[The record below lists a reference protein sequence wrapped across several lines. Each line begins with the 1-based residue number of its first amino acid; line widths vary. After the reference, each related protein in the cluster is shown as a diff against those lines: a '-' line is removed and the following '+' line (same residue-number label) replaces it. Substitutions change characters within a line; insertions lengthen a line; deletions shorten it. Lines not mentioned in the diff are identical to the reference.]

1 MNNKVLF
8 AFIGVICFMG
18 WYFKKE
24 SFQTIEETK
33 REDSDLFY
41 RPHVYTNQVK
51 PALKNND
58 ILTKSSFENMFSEFL
73 KTINVNG
80 PPGGANTSY
89 EQNKYDLIFKDILV
103 NSEKRNTERYPN
115 PNEYSVTLN
124 LNLNKIYKAELIEV
138 YVPAATDNVVN
149 IPTFANELYF
159 TYTNGSITTTGYVI
173 IQAGTYLNPESI
185 ATELSRQFNTVL
197 HYAGF
202 TLSKTVGV
210 TVIYDRDLNRYI
222 FQDRA
227 FASEN
232 TLVIYPTNGYMIT
245 PDITVQNSICKYI
258 MLNYA
263 GPVIYPPYVSGP
275 RQISWQPGGLYVNIA
290 SSYGEYTDSMGN
302 VQPVPATADTQF
314 SNCIISDV
322 VLTHDK
328 LYLSLGKLNG
338 DTCNILAYETPG
350 NVKGN
355 VQRVFCQ
362 VPNNTVV
369 SSAAVK
375 TMLNQPVSY
384 SAIQFYNPLLNQL
397 NRLDVKWYTEEG
409 KLVRI
414 LDHCFTLRIFYF
426 QKRIDITDFSYQI
439 P

>member
-1 MNNKVLF
+1 MIKVL
-8 AFIGVICFMG
+8 APILIVICFLF
-18 WYFKKE
+18 YFFRKE
-24 SFQTIEETK
+24 TFQTIEETK
-33 REDSDLFY
+33 REDNDLFY
-41 RPHVYTNQVK
+41 RPHVYTNQVTK
-51 PALKNND
+51 ALKNND
-58 ILTKSSFENMFSEFL
+58 ILTKSAFENMFSEFL

-103 NSEKRNTERYPN
+103 NSEKRNTDRYPN
-115 PNEYSVTLN
+115 PNDYSVKLN
-124 LNLNKIYKAELIEV
+124 VNLNKIYKAELIEV

-149 IPTFANELYF
+149 IPTFANQLYF
-159 TYTNGSITTTGYVI
+159 TYTNGALTTTGYII

-185 ATELSRQFNTVL
+185 AIELTRQFNIVL
-197 HYAGF
+197 TAAGF

-227 FASEN
+227 YASEN
-232 TLVIYPTNGYMIT
+232 TLVIYPTNGYAIT
-245 PDITVQNSICKYI
+245 MDITVENSICKYI
-258 MLNYA
+258 MLNYE
-263 GPVIYPPYVSGP
+263 GPVVYSPYTSGP
-275 RQISWQPGGLYVNIA
+275 KMISWQPGGLYVNVA
-290 SSYGEYTDSMGN
+290 TGYGEYTDGTGSIN
-302 VQPVPATADTQF
+302 TVPATSDSQF

-338 DTCNILAYETPG
+338 DTCNILAYQTPG
-350 NVKGN
+350 STKGN

-375 TMLNQPVSY
+375 TMLNQPNSY

-397 NRLDVKWYTEEG
+397 NTLDIRWYTEEG

-414 LDHCFTLRIFYF
+414 LDHCFTLRVYYF
-426 QKRIDITDFSYQI
+426 QKRIDVTDFSYQI